1 MKRTHW
7 LLVFL
12 ALAYWFGT
20 PPATQAHA
28 LLLNSNPTANQIL
41 PTSPQK
47 IELWLTEPVAVGLT
61 EIRVLNSAGERV
73 DDGATLIDPNG
84 SLHVQ
89 VGLKTLPDGVYVVHW
104 KALSQLDGHITNG
117 VFPFAVGNVSEESL
131 LAVGVNN
138 SVPDATFSQ
147 VLARWLNLLGMALL
161 IGWFA
166 FREAVWRPEAHGM
179 AGRAFLPVFADLQ
192 KLGAILFLLGSVLGL
207 LEQAAKV
214 TDASWLTALT
224 APALGDLL
232 FGTRVG
238 WLWLARVSFAILLLL
253 STEKVWQSV
262 LQALFA
268 VGLAV
273 SYSLNSHLA
282 AASPPWLPVFSN
294 VLHILLASAWL
305 GGAVYLFSTFISGRN
320 LPSALFLHISAKL
333 TTRFSD
339 LALILAS
346 VVLLSGIYGAWL
358 TVGSVSALTQS
369 FYGQTLALKLILV
382 LAIFAVAAVNLWL
395 IRPRLQKAQAQ
406 NDVTAPQ
413 LLFKSLIGELSIAAL
428 LLLAAA
434 LFASLPL
441 AKPFLPQLALSAA
454 AEDLQLK
461 VLIQPGMAGFNR
473 FILTAEGDSGVLNQ
487 AKLVRLRF
495 TPKQGAAVSSDL
507 VLNVND
513 DGQFMAQGANL
524 TEAGEWQVEAI
535 VQRAGAYDA
544 YASFDIT
551 LLAAAQSAS
560 NQILRWQW
568 LSWVLLP
575 LLGLAIALAMWQ
587 LPVGSGLRG
596 SVGLVAIVAL
606 CFTAWA
612 WSVRLGRPINY
623 LTLVNPLPPT
633 AEHIATG
640 QALYQQHCL
649 VCHGVQGGGDGPAG
663 VILNPRPA
671 DLRIHFAPGAHPE
684 GLLFDWISNGVP
696 TNPQMPAFGSA
707 LTEEQRWQIMLYGKT
722 LVR

>member
-1 MKRTHW
+1 MKRTYW
-7 LLVFL
+7 LFVFL
-12 ALAYWFGT
+12 ALVHWFGA
-20 PPATQAHA
+20 PSATQAHA

-47 IELWLTEPVAVGLT
+47 IELWLTEPVAASLT

-73 DDGATLIDPNG
+73 DDGATLIDSNG

-104 KALSQLDGHITNG
+104 KALSQLDGHITSG

-131 LAVGVNN
+131 LAVGVDNN
-138 SVPDATFSQ
+138 VPSATFLQ
-147 VLARWLNLLGMALL
+147 VLARWLSLLGMALL

-166 FREAVWRPEAHGM
+166 FREVVWRPESHEM
-179 AGRAFLPVFADLQ
+179 AGRAFLPVFTDLQ
-192 KLGAILFLLGSVLGL
+192 KVGAILLLLGAVLGL

-214 TDASWLTALT
+214 TDAGWLTALT

-238 WLWLARVSFAILLLL
+238 WLWLARVTFAILLLL
-253 STEKVWQSV
+253 STEKLWQRV

-282 AASPPWLPVFSN
+282 AASPVWLPLASN

-305 GGAVYLFSTFISGRN
+305 GGAVYLFSTFISGKN
-320 LPSALFLHISAKL
+320 LPNALFLHITAKL

-339 LALILAS
+339 LALVLVI
-346 VVLLSGIYGAWL
+346 VVLLSGVYGAWL
-358 TVGSVSALTQS
+358 TVGSLSALVQS
-369 FYGQTLALKLILV
+369 FYGQTLVLKLILV
-382 LAIFAVAAVNLWL
+382 LAILAVAAVNLWFT
-395 IRPRLQKAQAQ
+395 RPRLQKAQAQ
-406 NDVTAPQ
+406 NDRTAPE
-413 LLFKSLIGELSIAAL
+413 LLFKSLLGELSIATL

-441 AKPFLPQLALSAA
+441 AKPFLPQVALSAP

-461 VLIQPGMAGFNR
+461 VLIQPGVVGFNR
-473 FILTAEGDSGVLNQ
+473 FILTAAGDSGVVTQ
-487 AKLVRLRF
+487 TKQVRLRF

-507 VLNVND
+507 LLNANEV
-513 DGQFMAQGANL
+513 GQFVAQGANL
-524 TEAGEWQVEAI
+524 SEAGEWQVEAI
-535 VQRAGAYDA
+535 VQREGTYDA
-544 YASFDIT
+544 YASFEIT
-551 LLAAAQSAS
+551 LLAATQRTS

-568 LSWVLLP
+568 LTWVLLP
-575 LLGLAIALAMWQ
+575 ALGLAIAWVIGQ
-587 LPVGSGLRG
+587 LPVGVGLRG
-596 SVGLVAIVAL
+596 SIGLVAIVAL

-612 WSVRLGRPINY
+612 WSVRLGRPIDY
-623 LTLVNPLPPT
+623 LTLVNPLPPS
-633 AEHIATG
+633 AEHIAAG

-663 VILNPRPA
+663 VVLNPRPA

-696 TNPQMPAFGSA
+696 TNPQMPAFGGV